1 MPVDAPKADEATTAT
16 GFEWF
21 ALHTYSSFE
30 NKVKNA
36 IEKHA
41 KLEGLSEYLGRVVV
55 PLEPVIEI
63 KNGKKVLVMRN
74 LMPGYLLVEMNAIDD
89 IVNLIRSLSG
99 VTGFVGGETKPVPL
113 TQAEVDNILNMMESK
128 ADKPKP
134 EISFQKGDQVKVTE
148 GPFANFIGT
157 VDHVDRE
164 KSKLSVM
171 VSIFGRPT
179 PVELD
184 VLQVEPA

>member
-1 MPVDAPKADEATTAT
+1 VVLVKVGGGVMTTEFA
-16 GFEWF
+16 WF

-30 NKVKNA
+30 NKVKDA

-41 KLEGLSEYLGRVVV
+41 RMEGLSEYLSRVVV

-63 KNGKKVLVMRN
+63 KKGKKVAVMRN
-74 LMPGYLLVEMNAIDD
+74 LMPGYLLVEMNPVDD
-89 IVNLIRSLSG
+89 LVNLIRSLTG
-99 VTGFVGGETKPVPL
+99 GTGFVVGETKPVPL
-113 TQAEVDNILNMMESK
+113 TQSEVDNILHMMESK

-134 EISFQKGDQVKVTE
+134 EISYQKGDQVKVTE
-148 GPFANFIGT
+148 GPFANFVGT
-157 VDHVDRE
+157 VDHIDKE

>member
-1 MPVDAPKADEATTAT
+1 MTNE
-16 GFEWF
+16 FEWF

-30 NKVKNA
+30 NKVKTA

-41 KLEGLSEYLGRVVV
+41 RLEGLEEYLGDVVV

-63 KNGKKVLVMRN
+63 KNGKKMTVMRN
-74 LMPGYLLVEMNAIDD
+74 LMPGYLLIRMQPVDEL
-89 IVNLIRSLSG
+89 VNLIRSLTG
-99 VTGFVGGETKPVPL
+99 VTGFVGGESKPVPL
-113 TQAEVDNILNMMESK
+113 SRAEVENILSMMESK

-134 EISFQKGDQVKVTE
+134 EVTYQKGDQVKVTE
-148 GPFANFIGT
+148 GPFANFVGT

-164 KSKLSVM
+164 KAKLSVM